1 MIGLVASR
9 HLRIF
14 YQTHDNK
21 VLQNAL
27 DAGRN
32 HAQILLRTCVG
43 CPNVD
48 DMSFCVGYQNV
59 YGYTDHVV

>member
-1 MIGLVASR
+1 MICLVASR

-21 VLQNAL
+21 ILQNAL

-32 HAQILLRTCVG
+32 HAEILLRTCVG

-48 DMSFCVGYQNV
+48 MTKNV
-59 YGYTDHVV
+59 IVQM